1 LCVLVEDELIL
12 EGPYVPRHEV
22 CPETL
27 DLDAQA
33 EEQAGREE
41 PLSPFAVLSQLKT
54 KGQ

>member
-1 LCVLVEDELIL
+1 V
-12 EGPYVPRHEV
+12 
-22 CPETL
+22 

-33 EEQAGREE
+33 EEEAGREE